1 MTCGDYGGL
10 TTKGEPCK
18 RAAGWGVP
26 GTDEGRCKT
35 HLAQEPEPPAWPVV
49 LDAPID
55 HRLTVE
61 ELGQPT
67 TRVTVDAVPVE
78 VVVPPPPP
86 PGPTGAVF
94 QLPGSAFT
102 VVGDVREANGVYY
115 FHGGHIR
122 VDAVWPISNAF
133 CLTALI
139 RPDDVLAD
147 RDFGIISR
155 NHGSAANIERYHL
168 GVNRDGSINARRA
181 SGGVTLR
188 LDTTPGLVRSAETAR
203 VSADYNGAHLIAY
216 VNGAEVGR
224 IAATGP
230 VDSSDLPLL
239 IGARGDDRRYHGAI
253 TGLRI
258 YDRSLSADEH
268 AALAA
273 GDSPIPAEPS
283 ISLKL
288 IFPLSVTR
296 NADGNVELEEGESV
310 QYNVVKWVDATPYVA
325 VDGRWREAAVPCET
339 LEDIHILPGGRDG
352 GVADVTVTS
361 DDVEVVQVHAG

>member
-18 RAAGWGVP
+18 RTAGWGVP

-35 HLAQEPEPPAWPVV
+35 HLAQEPAPPAWPVV

-78 VVVPPPPP
+78 VAPPPPP
-86 PGPTGAVF
+86 PPPVGVMFFRHQDGTLLNSMDTVAGDIYVEAV
-94 QLPGSAFT
+94 PPRAAAAVT
-102 VVGDVREANGVYY
+102 
-115 FHGGHIR
+115 FH
-122 VDAVWPISNAF
+122 
-133 CLTALI
+133 
-139 RPDDVLAD
+139 
-147 RDFGIISR
+147 
-155 NHGSAANIERYHL
+155 
-168 GVNRDGSINARRA
+168 
-181 SGGVTLR
+181 
-188 LDTTPGLVRSAETAR
+188 
-203 VSADYNGAHLIAY
+203 
-216 VNGAEVGR
+216 VNGAQYRRESLAPFTLG
-224 IAATGP
+224 
-230 VDSSDLPLL
+230 
-239 IGARGDDRRYHGAI
+239 GDDAAGWNAFNTRTYPDGALLLRAVAEYADGTTDEAAI
-253 TGLRI
+253 TVKVVNNV
-258 YDRSLSADEH
+258 DE
-268 AALAA
+268 
-273 GDSPIPAEPS
+273 PA
-283 ISLKL
+283 ISLRL

-296 NADGNVELEEGESV
+296 DADGAVELEEGESV

-325 VDGRWREAAVPCET
+325 VDGRWRQAAVPCET